1 MKITLERIKNI
12 AHDIK
17 EDNSWVDDSE
27 SRAEYRG
34 VVEGLDMLI
43 RHLEECT
50 EYGEDYEEDFDD
62 EGEE

>member
-17 EDNSWVDDSE
+17 EDDSWVGDSE
-27 SRAEYRG
+27 SRAEYKG

-43 RHLEECT
+43 RHLEECA
-50 EYGEDYEEDFDD
+50 EYGVK
-62 EGEE
+62 